1 MFNTLFSALENTRSS
16 ISKAFNRLKRG
27 TMSQEEIENIEE
39 KLLLADI
46 GYDTVESIIE
56 IIKKFKAG
64 DFLSEVKTYLINE
77 LPKLHDPTILD
88 TKPVVVMVVGVNG
101 TGKTTSVAKLAKMY
115 KDMGNFVTLVAA
127 DTYRAAAVEQLKVWS
142 KRANVDLVC
151 NENSSEPS
159 SVLFDG
165 LSVSKNNNSD
175 IIIVDTAGRLHTYKN
190 LMSEL
195 EKMHRITMK
204 RFPEFSIK
212 NIITIDSLLGQNSI
226 VQAKEF
232 NKHVPIDGAILTKL
246 DGTAKGGIIF
256 SLHKEIGIPVQFIG
270 IGEELSDIEAFDPEK
285 YVNGLIGVESSN

>member
-46 GYDTVESIIE
+46 GYDTVERIIE

-232 NKHVPIDGAILTKL
+232 NKHLPIDGAILTKL